1 MIACFFDNG
10 FSMTTEHHDAPR
22 HFKQP
27 ELVAARRSMLHE
39 PHIAPLTAY
48 VEKLRAKYPDWEFQY
63 FDPMDGGVDADML
76 FLLEK
81 PGPMTSPNAKRKGS
95 GFISRNND
103 DPTAEALFTFMEQ
116 AEIDRKRVVL
126 WNVIPGW
133 NGTIKIKPDERR
145 AGVEELAGLLLL
157 LPRLKTVVLVGRQAG
172 KAAKFMQSMNLR
184 IFPSAHPSPKVR
196 SMNRAMWDLIPR
208 QWAEAA
214 RTQLENDLTARAAA
228 NL

>member
-1 MIACFFDNG
+1 
-10 FSMTTEHHDAPR
+10 MTIEYHDTPR
-22 HFKQP
+22 SFRQP
-27 ELVAARRSMLHE
+27 EFLALRRLMLHE

-48 VEKLRAKYPDWEFQY
+48 VETLRAKFPDWEFQD

-103 DPTAEALFTFMEQ
+103 DPTAEAVFTFMQQ

-133 NGTIKIKPDERR
+133 NGTIKIKAGERR
-145 AGVEELAGLLLL
+145 SGVEELADLLLL
-157 LPRLKTVVLVGRQAG
+157 LPKLKTVVLVGRQAG
-172 KAAKFMQSMNLR
+172 KAAKFMQSMHVE

-214 RTQLENDLTARAAA
+214 RTQLESDLTASVAA